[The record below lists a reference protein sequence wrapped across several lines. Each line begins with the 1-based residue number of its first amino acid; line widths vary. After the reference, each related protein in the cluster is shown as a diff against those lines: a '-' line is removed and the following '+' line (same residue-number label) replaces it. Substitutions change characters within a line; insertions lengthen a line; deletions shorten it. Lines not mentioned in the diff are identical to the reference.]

1 MSGRPNTLLSRKYKW
16 AQPGKSVTRWPCNM
30 TVSAHLIT
38 HRMTGVKLK
47 AHGVENRGADFRSRK
62 SESFLHD
69 MRSESRFRFSTPKIG
84 AGFQPRVCLQP
95 YIVLD
100 ISISCLHVLYP
111 ILPAKSYQPCNLRS
125 HSHNFTLIARTSN
138 CNNCSFITCM
148 FFTMFTS
155 IVFFSHFLNL

>member
-1 MSGRPNTLLSRKYKW
+1 MISHVFYQSFASGVTFCLKGDLMSGRPNTLLSRKYKW

-84 AGFQPRVCLQP
+84 ASFRPRVSSALGPIADGMGKENGEGNWPP
-95 YIVLD
+95 YNPF
-100 ISISCLHVLYP
+100 YQNQ
-111 ILPAKSYQPCNLRS
+111 ILSKS
-125 HSHNFTLIARTSN
+125 TA
-138 CNNCSFITCM
+138 
-148 FFTMFTS
+148 
-155 IVFFSHFLNL
+155 